1 MKNLDVS
8 VYADEAFG
16 LMPAVD
22 HGASETVGPSS
33 QLVRLWLVP
42 IVTSVLL
49 AGGVYWLRQLPAGAR
64 LHEPATTVQVQLIRA
79 PDPTTLSVPAAREP
93 VAHDPGEPDEPSV
106 AKPNDATREDGAL
119 LTPSRPSLRI
129 ERSSSIRPLAAPVHS
144 FPSSVASTFQRAL
157 LRHIARYQNYPDE
170 ARGARLQGV
179 VQLVFAMTRDGIV
192 LDVWI
197 KSSSGSS
204 VLDQAALD
212 AVRRAQP
219 LPRIPSELPDRLNI
233 LVPVSFALS

>member
-1 MKNLDVS
+1 
-8 VYADEAFG
+8 
-16 LMPAVD
+16 
-22 HGASETVGPSS
+22 
-33 QLVRLWLVP
+33 
-42 IVTSVLL
+42 
-49 AGGVYWLRQLPAGAR
+49 
-64 LHEPATTVQVQLIRA
+64 
-79 PDPTTLSVPAAREP
+79 
-93 VAHDPGEPDEPSV
+93 
-106 AKPNDATREDGAL
+106 
-119 LTPSRPSLRI
+119 LRI

-144 FPSSVASTFQRAL
+144 FPSSVASTFQRTL

-170 ARGARLQGV
+170 ARSARLQGV

-204 VLDQAALD
+204 ILDQAALD
-212 AVRRAQP
+212 TIRRAQP